1 MAEPLILPN
10 PLTGGETRVDR
21 VLLDAGG
28 NVAED
33 APLLLVLTA
42 VHGNEPSG
50 PLAAAAV
57 AEAVR
62 RNEVALRGRVVML
75 ACNPPA
81 LREDARYI
89 DEDMNRAFDADRL
102 ARDDDSNELRQLR
115 EVVPLIDSLA
125 AGWPGPRFFL
135 DCHSV
140 SSESVP
146 FASVLSD
153 PDCVALAESVP
164 AHAVVGAGDHLSG
177 VSDLFLRDR
186 GWVGF
191 TFEAGQHH
199 ELATLE
205 AQEAMIW
212 TVMRRAGCVAETPDR
227 REARLFRVLLDGP
240 RRFRVAEQYLV
251 RHPGRF
257 VMRPGYFNFRRVA
270 EGEPLATDGGEEVRC
285 PRDGRIYMPLY
296 QRLGAVGFTIVTE
309 RGD

>member
-28 NVAED
+28 DPAAD

-57 AEAVR
+57 AGAVR
-62 RNEVALRGRVVML
+62 RGEAAVRGRVVML

-81 LREDARYI
+81 LREDARYL
-89 DEDMNRAFDADRL
+89 DEDMNRSFDAGRL
-102 ARDDDSNELRQLR
+102 AGPGDSSELRQLR

-125 AGWPGPRFFL
+125 EGWPGPRFFL

-146 FASVLSD
+146 FVSVLSD
-153 PDCVALAESVP
+153 ADCLSLAESVP

-177 VSDLFLRDR
+177 VSDRFLRDR

-212 TVMRRAGCVAETPDR
+212 TLMQRAGCLAETPAR
-227 REARLFRVLLDGP
+227 REARLSRVLLDGP

-257 VMRPGYFNFRRVA
+257 VMRPGYFNFRRVRA
-270 EGEPLATDGGEEVRC
+270 GEVLASDGGKEVRC

-296 QRLGAVGFTIVTE
+296 QRLGEVGFTVVE
-309 RGD
+309 ES